1 MQLKNNEELVS
12 SNLRLVSSIC
22 SRFIGRGIEYDDLF
36 SAGCVG
42 LVKAAKGFDDTR
54 GVMFSTYAVPVILGE
69 IKRLFRDGGDVKIS
83 RSIKEL
89 YIKAV
94 KIKDKLENELS
105 REVTVKEI
113 ADEMKLT
120 IEEITEA
127 FCACRATVSLT
138 VSDDDGEKEL
148 DVADNID
155 EKLTEKINIKMAI
168 DKLDEREQKII
179 KFRYFG
185 ALTQSETAK
194 KLSMSQVQVS
204 RAEKKALKK
213 LKNILEPGA

>member
-12 SNLRLVSSIC
+12 SNLRLVSSLS

-120 IEEITEA
+120 AEEITEA

>member
-12 SNLRLVSSIC
+12 SNLRLVSSLC

-120 IEEITEA
+120 AEEITEA

>member
-12 SNLRLVSSIC
+12 SNLRLVSSLS

-42 LVKAAKGFDDTR
+42 LVKAAKGFDGTR

-120 IEEITEA
+120 TEEITEA

>member
-1 MQLKNNEELVS
+1 M
-12 SNLRLVSSIC
+12 SN
-22 SRFIGRGIEYDDLF
+22 
-36 SAGCVG
+36 
-42 LVKAAKGFDDTR
+42 
-54 GVMFSTYAVPVILGE
+54 
-69 IKRLFRDGGDVKIS
+69 
-83 RSIKEL
+83 
-89 YIKAV
+89 
-94 KIKDKLENELS
+94 
-105 REVTVKEI
+105 
-113 ADEMKLT
+113 
-120 IEEITEA
+120 
-127 FCACRATVSLT
+127 
-138 VSDDDGEKEL
+138 DDGEKEL